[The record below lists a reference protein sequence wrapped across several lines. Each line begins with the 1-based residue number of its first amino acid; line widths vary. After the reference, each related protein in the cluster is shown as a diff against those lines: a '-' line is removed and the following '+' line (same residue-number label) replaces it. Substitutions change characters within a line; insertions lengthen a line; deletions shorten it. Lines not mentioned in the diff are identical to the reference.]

1 MWIHEIHIINQLVKG
16 KNIPDASI
24 EEISNAIKNI
34 NKGKSA
40 DYFGITIDEFN
51 AGEIVVIFL
60 QSIINEIFQQGYVP
74 DLLKIGLLTP
84 IFKNKGSK
92 NDAKNYRGITVLPVV
107 SKIKDTVLKNRTQP
121 SVKAVQH
128 KYQRG
133 FTSGSGPMNSALPV
147 EECTVKFMTVNQKH
161 K

>member
-40 DYFGITIDEFN
+40 DYFGITIEHIVNALVN
-51 AGEIVVIFL
+51 AGEIMVILL

-92 NDAKNYRGITVLPVV
+92 NDAGNYRGITVLPVV

-147 EECTVKFMTVNQKH
+147 EE
-161 K
+161 